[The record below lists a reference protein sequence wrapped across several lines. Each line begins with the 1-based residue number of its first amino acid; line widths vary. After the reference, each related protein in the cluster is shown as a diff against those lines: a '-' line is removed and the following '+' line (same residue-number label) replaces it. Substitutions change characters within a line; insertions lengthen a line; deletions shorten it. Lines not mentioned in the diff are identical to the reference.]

1 MDSMNSFFLFLDKN
15 KDRNLEDRLAFF
27 LIRHFL
33 TMESYWI
40 FLRHKLDDRWWK
52 RIYEQLPAIIA
63 FCYVDIC
70 IQDGLLVRWINI
82 DAYVMV

>member
-1 MDSMNSFFLFLDKN
+1 
-15 KDRNLEDRLAFF
+15 
-27 LIRHFL
+27 
-33 TMESYWI
+33 MESYWI